1 MHYINKGFVGENII
15 IDCYQDND
23 TRLNFNKIKQ
33 QLLPYILNS
42 NNFNVYYNIL
52 SKDFGVTKDK
62 ILVDRIIV

>member
-1 MHYINKGFVGENII
+1 MNKKIAVIKYGGSSVS
-15 IDCYQDND
+15 
-23 TRLNFNKIKQ
+23 NFNKIKQ